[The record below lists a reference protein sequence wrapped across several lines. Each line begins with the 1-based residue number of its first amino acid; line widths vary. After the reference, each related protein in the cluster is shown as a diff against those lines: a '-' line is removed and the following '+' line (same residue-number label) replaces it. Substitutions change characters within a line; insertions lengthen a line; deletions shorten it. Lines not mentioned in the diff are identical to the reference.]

1 MNSGQRVSFKE
12 LHTASQ
18 ERQTPARMLAY
29 DQRKSLAL
37 LVNQRFAEIPP
48 ARTLRAFKPS

>member
-1 MNSGQRVSFKE
+1 MNSGQRLSFKE

-18 ERQTPARMLAY
+18 ERQTPTQMLAY
-29 DQRKSLAL
+29 DRRKSLAL
-37 LVNQRFAEIPP
+37 LTNQPFAEIPP